1 MVTCM
6 SCIVGTGKTVA
17 WLHLFISL
25 PAYSSLRSSLTSC
38 SCSPSCERTNACG
51 LAREKSFLMYSR
63 IKVLGNE
70 GHYICSL
77 SPICLEAPP
86 VIVTSTAKG
95 MDGAEN
101 RQWRAQMLK
110 AAASQAVK
118 QLLTATAAFS
128 NSTISTLHLG
138 LTLYL
143 LSYYEVAQPTDD
155 LPVTTLEWHQ
165 VSVIQFS

>member
-1 MVTCM
+1 
-6 SCIVGTGKTVA
+6 
-17 WLHLFISL
+17 
-25 PAYSSLRSSLTSC
+25 
-38 SCSPSCERTNACG
+38 
-51 LAREKSFLMYSR
+51 
-63 IKVLGNE
+63 
-70 GHYICSL
+70 
-77 SPICLEAPP
+77 
-86 VIVTSTAKG
+86 
-95 MDGAEN
+95 
-101 RQWRAQMLK
+101 MLK
-110 AAASQAVK
+110 AAASEAVE